1 MKRISL
7 FIFAIIL
14 SLSATGL
21 TSCDW
26 FDDTHTII
34 EIIGGENWMGST
46 TVTLINDETTGL
58 TKLLTF
64 TEAGTQCRVMTG
76 IYSISVIDT
85 ELLNVKREDDD
96 TILLTHTES
105 GKTLYTCICNR
116 DGEGKVETMTMN
128 WSIHTDYERMIR
140 DNPLTVTLKRSE

>member
-1 MKRISL
+1 MKRVSQ
-7 FIFAIIL
+7 FIFAILL
-14 SLSATGL
+14 SLCAVGL

-26 FDDTHTII
+26 FNDTHTII

-46 TVTLINDETTGL
+46 TVTLVSDETTGL
-58 TKLLTF
+58 TKLVTF

-76 IYSISVIDT
+76 IYGLSVIDT
-85 ELLNVKREDDD
+85 ELLNVKKEDD
-96 TILLTHTES
+96 TILLTHMDS
-105 GKTLYTCICNR
+105 GKTLYTCICNK
-116 DGEGKVETMTMN
+116 DNEGKVETMTMN

>member
-1 MKRISL
+1 MKRISQ
-7 FIFAIIL
+7 FIFAILL
-14 SLSATGL
+14 SLCAVGL

-26 FDDTHTII
+26 FNDTHTII

-46 TVTLINDETTGL
+46 TVTLVSDETTGL
-58 TKLLTF
+58 TKLVTF

-76 IYSISVIDT
+76 IYGLSVIDT
-85 ELLNVKREDDD
+85 ELLNVKKEED
-96 TILLTHTES
+96 TILLTHMDS
-105 GKTLYTCICNR
+105 GKTLYTCICNK
-116 DGEGKVETMTMN
+116 DNEGKVETMTMN

>member
-1 MKRISL
+1 
-7 FIFAIIL
+7 
-14 SLSATGL
+14 L

-26 FDDTHTII
+26 FNDTHTII

-46 TVTLINDETTGL
+46 TVTLVSDETTGL
-58 TKLLTF
+58 TKLVTF

-76 IYSISVIDT
+76 IYGLSVIDT
-85 ELLNVKREDDD
+85 ELLNVKKEED
-96 TILLTHTES
+96 TILLTHMDS
-105 GKTLYTCICNR
+105 GKTLYTCICNK
-116 DGEGKVETMTMN
+116 DNEGKVTTMTMN

>member
-1 MKRISL
+1 MKRISQ
-7 FIFAIIL
+7 FIFAILL
-14 SLSATGL
+14 SLCAVGL

-26 FDDTHTII
+26 FNDTHTII

-46 TVTLINDETTGL
+46 TVTLVSDETTGL
-58 TKLLTF
+58 TKLVTF

-76 IYSISVIDT
+76 IYGLSVIDT
-85 ELLNVKREDDD
+85 ELLNVKKEDD
-96 TILLTHTES
+96 TILLTHMDS
-105 GKTLYTCICNR
+105 GKTLYTCICNK
-116 DGEGKVETMTMN
+116 DNEGKVETMTMN

>member
-1 MKRISL
+1 MKRISQ
-7 FIFAIIL
+7 FIFAILL
-14 SLSATGL
+14 SLCAVGL

-26 FDDTHTII
+26 FNDTHTII

-46 TVTLINDETTGL
+46 TVTLVSDETTGL
-58 TKLLTF
+58 TKLVTF

-76 IYSISVIDT
+76 IYGLSVIDT
-85 ELLNVKREDDD
+85 ELLNVKKEDD
-96 TILLTHTES
+96 TILLTHMDS
-105 GKTLYTCICNR
+105 GKTLYTCICNK
-116 DGEGKVETMTMN
+116 DNEGKVTTMTMN

>member
-1 MKRISL
+1 MKRISQ
-7 FIFAIIL
+7 FIFAILL
-14 SLSATGL
+14 SLCAVGL

-26 FDDTHTII
+26 FNDTHTII

-46 TVTLINDETTGL
+46 TVTLVSDETTGL
-58 TKLLTF
+58 TKLVTF

-76 IYSISVIDT
+76 IYGLSVIDT
-85 ELLNVKREDDD
+85 ELLNVKKEDD
-96 TILLTHTES
+96 TILLTHMDS
-105 GKTLYTCICNR
+105 GKTLYTCICNK
-116 DGEGKVETMTMN
+116 DKEGKVEKMTMN

>member
-1 MKRISL
+1 MKRISQ
-7 FIFAIIL
+7 FIFAILL
-14 SLSATGL
+14 SLCAVGL

-26 FDDTHTII
+26 FNDTHTII

-46 TVTLINDETTGL
+46 TVTLVSDETTGL
-58 TKLLTF
+58 TKLVTF

-76 IYSISVIDT
+76 IYGLSVIDT
-85 ELLNVKREDDD
+85 ELLNVKKEED
-96 TILLTHTES
+96 TILLTHMDS
-105 GKTLYTCICNR
+105 GKTLYTCICNK
-116 DGEGKVETMTMN
+116 DNEGKVTTMTMN